1 MKWETILQE
10 ITKKFQVILKDNLV
24 GIYLHGSVSFGCATD
39 ASDID
44 FIVVVKEPLR
54 LEEKEKI
61 ISVILKSRNLAPAK
75 GLEMSIVLQ
84 RDCRFFSYPTPYQLH
99 YSPMHQKGYKENLKE
114 YCNKMQGVDYDLAA
128 HFMVIKKNGIVLCGK
143 EVDAVFC
150 EVPFTDYLNSIW
162 RDVCTAS
169 EDVLFDPVS
178 VLLNLCRV
186 WAAFEEQKVLSKPQG
201 ADWALPLLPSWA
213 ARQVMQAKVCYQ
225 QGVLWN
231 RPQDGLEECAKY
243 LIKRIQNIRLKL

>member
-1 MKWETILQE
+1 MKRETILQE

-44 FIVVVKEPLR
+44 FIVVVKEPLS

-61 ISVILKSRNLAPAK
+61 ISVILQSKNLALAK

-84 RDCRFFSYPTPYQLH
+84 RDCRFFYYPTPYQLH
-99 YSPMHQKGYKENLKE
+99 YSPMHQKGYEENLKE

-143 EVDAVFC
+143 EVDAVFG
-150 EVPFTDYLNSIW
+150 EVPLRTIW
-162 RDVCTAS
+162 T
-169 EDVLFDPVS
+169 
-178 VLLNLCRV
+178 
-186 WAAFEEQKVLSKPQG
+186 
-201 ADWALPLLPSWA
+201 
-213 ARQVMQAKVCYQ
+213 ARQVMQAKECYQ
-225 QGVLWN
+225 QGILWS
-231 RPQDGLEECAKY
+231 RPQEGLEECAKY
-243 LIKRIQNIRLKL
+243 LIERIQNIR

>member
-99 YSPMHQKGYKENLKE
+99 YSPMHQKGYEENLKE

-128 HFMVIKKNGIVLCGK
+128 HFMVINKEWDCALWKRNGCCFL
-143 EVDAVFC
+143 
-150 EVPFTDYLNSIW
+150 
-162 RDVCTAS
+162 
-169 EDVLFDPVS
+169 
-178 VLLNLCRV
+178 
-186 WAAFEEQKVLSKPQG
+186 
-201 ADWALPLLPSWA
+201 
-213 ARQVMQAKVCYQ
+213 
-225 QGVLWN
+225 
-231 RPQDGLEECAKY
+231 
-243 LIKRIQNIRLKL
+243 

>member
-1 MKWETILQE
+1 
-10 ITKKFQVILKDNLV
+10 
-24 GIYLHGSVSFGCATD
+24 
-39 ASDID
+39 
-44 FIVVVKEPLR
+44 
-54 LEEKEKI
+54 
-61 ISVILKSRNLAPAK
+61 
-75 GLEMSIVLQ
+75 MSIVLQ
-84 RDCRFFSYPTPYQLH
+84 RDCRLFSYPTPYQLH
-99 YSPMHQKGYKENLKE
+99 YSPMHQKGYEENLKE

-143 EVDAVFC
+143 EVDAVFG
-150 EVPFTDYLNSIW
+150 EVPFTDYLDSIW
-162 RDVCTAS
+162 RDVCTAP
-169 EDVLFDPVS
+169 EDVLLDPVS

-213 ARQVMQAKVCYQ
+213 ARQVMQAKACYQ

-243 LIKRIQNIRLKL
+243 LIERIQNIR